1 MSWIRLAACAGA
13 LAALAWISPAV
24 RAGELSAAQQV
35 QYERS
40 LGEMLAKASAER
52 VMAEVEVGFLEER
65 LAADDWALM
74 VFEVED
80 DLIAELA
87 DDWMAVRVEDLVL
100 QGRYGDQHPER
111 VALAERARVLEDA
124 VRRELGSVVEVR
136 RLRLELAGA
145 KEAEFL
151 AALGG
156 AGDDAVRE
164 ATFAALVAQLRAL
177 KLEAEVEARHV
188 ERALDDGRGELLA
201 RSLPRGGLQVLLE
214 ARLDAAVEDAELAL
228 RYGDQHPERVE
239 LRDRLAELD
248 RLLAAQVGQAAAA
261 TRLRVELLQ
270 RQIDA
275 LEALRQPATEE
286 ATP

>member
-13 LAALAWISPAV
+13 LATLAWISPPV
-24 RAGELSAAQQV
+24 RAGELSAAQKV

-40 LGEMLAKASAER
+40 LTEMLAKARAER

-74 VFEVED
+74 VFELED

-87 DDWMAVRVEDLVL
+87 DDWMAVRVEDLAL

-156 AGDDAVRE
+156 AGDDTVQE

-214 ARLDAAVEDAELAL
+214 ARLDATVEDAELAL

-275 LEALRQPATEE
+275 LEALRRPGAEE
-286 ATP
+286 GAE